1 MSIRLEKQKTDMTP
15 YVLIDE
21 SKRYMKLE
29 GESYHSNI
37 LEFFEDIRIWLDI
50 FLKTDFDH
58 FTFDCQLIYF
68 NSSTV
73 KLLLNL
79 LRDMEHS
86 KNSDRIV
93 VNWIASGDNK
103 MIIEC
108 GEDFQEDL
116 KNLTFNIVLN

>member
-1 MSIRLEKQKTDMTP
+1 MSLKLEKQKTDMTP

-21 SKRYMKLE
+21 LNEYMKLE

-37 LEFFEDIRIWLDI
+37 IEFFEDVRIWLDG
-50 FLKTDFDH
+50 FLKTDFKH
-58 FTFDCQLIYF
+58 FTFDCQLMYF

-79 LRDMEHS
+79 LLDMENS
-86 KNSDRIV
+86 KNSECII
-93 VNWIASGDNK
+93 VNWITSGENK

-116 KNLTFNIVLN
+116 KNLTFNIVLS